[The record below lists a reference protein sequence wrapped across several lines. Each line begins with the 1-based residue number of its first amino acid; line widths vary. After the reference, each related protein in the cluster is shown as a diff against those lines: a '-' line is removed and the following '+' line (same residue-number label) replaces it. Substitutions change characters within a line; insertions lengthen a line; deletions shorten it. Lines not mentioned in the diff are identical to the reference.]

1 MANERYVLQVYVG
14 ALSPY
19 YEALS
24 IEASKQTTAEEIV
37 ECISE
42 KLNLKDA
49 SCYELAEAVGVEGTD
64 GYKETRLNAGDFPV
78 GVQLQWPKEQKS
90 SFLKSLTGGG
100 GSNTNASTSNGEQQP
115 SAKRFCLRKKQMQ
128 CMNWSFSWTDSS
140 DSQSQLL
147 KDYFSRFLYQ
157 PKDKEYPDLCQL
169 PDLTEQTLLENL
181 KARFEKGH
189 IYTYVGSILIAV
201 NPFKFFPIYNPK
213 YVQHYQNRRLGDL
226 PPHIFAIA
234 DAAYQAML
242 RKRFNQVILI
252 SGESGSGKT
261 ESTNLLLHHLTALSQ
276 KGLHGTGV
284 EQVSIV
290 NDILFIVCIFSNS

>member
-64 GYKETRLNAGDFPV
+64 GYKESRLNAGDFPV
-78 GVQLQWPKEQKS
+78 GVQLQWPKEPKS
-90 SFLKSLTGGG
+90 SFLKSLTGG
-100 GSNTNASTSNGEQQP
+100 SATNASTSNGEQQP

-242 RKRFNQVILI
+242 RKRYNQVILI

-284 EQVSIV
+284 EQVSIELLSKS
-290 NDILFIVCIFSNS
+290 IWFLI

>member
-42 KLNLKDA
+42 KLNLKDS
-49 SCYELAEAVGVEGTD
+49 SCYELAEAIGIEGTNN
-64 GYKETRLNAGDFPV
+64 YKEKRLNSTDFPV
-78 GVQLQWPKEQKS
+78 QLQLQWPTERKS
-90 SFLKSLTGGG
+90 SFLKGLTG
-100 GSNTNASTSNGEQQP
+100 NTSSTNGEQP
-115 SAKRFCLRKKQMQ
+115 SSSRFCLRKKQMQ

-140 DSQSQLL
+140 DSQSQIL

-181 KARFEKGH
+181 K
-189 IYTYVGSILIAV
+189 
-201 NPFKFFPIYNPK
+201 
-213 YVQHYQNRRLGDL
+213 
-226 PPHIFAIA
+226 
-234 DAAYQAML
+234 
-242 RKRFNQVILI
+242 
-252 SGESGSGKT
+252 
-261 ESTNLLLHHLTALSQ
+261 
-276 KGLHGTGV
+276 
-284 EQVSIV
+284 VSIFL
-290 NDILFIVCIFSNS
+290 N